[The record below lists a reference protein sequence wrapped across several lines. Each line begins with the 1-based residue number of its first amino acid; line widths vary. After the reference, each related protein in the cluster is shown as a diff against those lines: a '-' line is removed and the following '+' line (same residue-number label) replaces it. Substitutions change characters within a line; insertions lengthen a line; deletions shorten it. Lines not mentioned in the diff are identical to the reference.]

1 MSEGQD
7 LSSTLLSLNAK
18 KTRKADRELV
28 AAMLPKYWAMVSQ
41 EFLKERDSADLLKI
55 TQEHLKLARSRKR
68 DHSKLHCKRDDEHD
82 CFIIEIV
89 SDDMPFLFDSISNA
103 LHRMSCSIR
112 LAVHPVL
119 WCQRDGRGRLLAI
132 ADQEVPAK
140 DDEPLYRA
148 EAIMRFEVEAG
159 YTPLTLKQLESQL
172 LDVLSD
178 VKEVVAGWQAMRSK
192 AAEIRFGLEKPHLP
206 IDETERSQACA
217 FFEWIED
224 NNFTFIS
231 YSRAKLEIDNDGKPD
246 LKTLPRSRMGLKI
259 DASPWSDLVSSK
271 ADNNLLNQ
279 YLSSPNLLV
288 ITKANQRSP
297 VHRNAW
303 LDYIAI
309 KDYDNNGVLQG
320 EHRFFG
326 LFTRSAYNSR
336 ALDIP
341 LLKTRIHEARA
352 RARFPS
358 GSHNSKML
366 LQVLET
372 FPRDELFQST
382 VDELFDTAMG
392 VLALE
397 ERHRVR
403 VFQRID
409 PFHRFFSLLI
419 YLPRDRYSQSVRE
432 KIQSLIAS
440 RARQTDMEFNIH
452 FNESL
457 LARLQLIVRVED
469 ADACDI
475 DVLQLEQDIEHVTQ
489 DWSDGLHNA
498 LRERLKPRQASQLFS
513 SYHEAFTPAYEAKTD
528 AKTAA
533 TDVLTLQEMADK
545 QQSIRARL
553 MPQVDGGAGRL
564 QIRVY
569 FKEQPMALADAQ
581 PRLANLGMRLVV
593 EDLFPVQVADAETTW
608 IQDFRVETD
617 ASIDIDCERDSERFE
632 AAFIRMH
639 QGLCEDDWFNRLI
652 LSAGLDWHQTGVI
665 RAYSRYL
672 KQLGIRFGQIY
683 ISETLNAHA
692 DVTRLLV
699 ELFEARFQPRLSK
712 RDARIEQLQ
721 DSIDEALD
729 QVSNLDA
736 DRILRNFRNVINAT
750 LRCNVYQRDEQDQPP
765 PYYSFKIATGQL
777 HEAPRPRPAFEIW
790 VHSPRFEA
798 VHLRGGKVARGGL
811 RWSDRPEDFRTEIL
825 GLVKAQIV
833 KNAVIVP
840 VGAKGGFVCRK
851 PPEGQDRR
859 AHQQE
864 AIACY
869 RQFMTA
875 MLSLTDNLVDGKV
888 VPPKQVVRWDDDD
901 PYLVVAADKGTA
913 SFSDIANEIAIE
925 REFWIGD
932 AFASGGSNGY
942 DHKKMGI
949 TAAGAWESVKR
960 HFRELGTDIQQQ
972 PFTVIG
978 IGDMSGDVF
987 GNGMLMSPHIR
998 LKAAFNHLH
1007 IMIDPDPDPQ
1017 LSFKER
1023 QRQFNEVSHWADY
1036 DRSTL
1041 SKGGGI
1047 WSRDEKSIKP
1057 SQAAC
1062 RSLEIEHKSYTPDE
1076 LIHALLQAPVDLL
1089 WNGGIGTY
1097 VKGENESH
1105 EQVGDRANESLRVN
1119 GHQLRCKV
1127 VGEGGNLG
1135 MTQLAR
1141 IEYSLNGGRCNTD
1154 SIDNAGG
1161 VDSSDHEV
1169 NIKIA
1174 LNTALQAGALKP
1186 KQRNQL
1192 LKDMTE
1198 AVRSKVLRNNYLQSQ
1213 AISVMHHKAKE
1224 RLGEQ
1229 WELIR
1234 LLERDASLDRKL
1246 EALPDEKALE
1256 ARQAAGLGLTRPE
1269 IAVLLSYA
1277 KIDLFKELLASDVPE
1292 DPYLS
1297 KELLRYFPERLTDRY
1312 GDVLTEHP
1320 LKREIIATRITNS
1333 LINRMGATFAH
1344 RLHEE
1349 IGAGLG
1355 NIARAYTIARDV
1367 YEITPL
1373 WKRIESL
1380 DNRISAELQLELML
1394 ESRRLI
1400 KHTTLWLLQNGES
1413 VSDIE
1418 AMVKAIRPTAEL
1430 LEVEFEQLMPA
1441 SEAERYQQRLNRYQ
1455 KAGIPEDIARR
1466 VTKLKAFYPAPD
1478 IHGLSERHKQAL
1490 SDVASCY
1497 FQLAERLQ
1505 LGWIRRQIDG
1515 LQAETRWQ
1523 ALARNALRDDLYSR
1537 HQVLTGRVL
1546 KDWKNKVD
1554 VNAEIEAWCQQQDE
1568 PLRYFRALVKEVQ
1581 QSESSDYLSLSV
1593 LLRQLSRLSL

>member
-7 LSSTLLSLNAK
+7 LSSSLLSLNAK
-18 KTRKADRELV
+18 KTRKTDRDLV

-41 EFLKERDSADLLKI
+41 QDLQQRAAAELLAI
-55 TQEHLKLARSRKR
+55 TQSHLTLARSRKPGN
-68 DHSKLHCKRDDEHD
+68 SKLHCKRDDEQD

-103 LHRMSCSIR
+103 LHRLSFSIR

-132 ADQEVPAK
+132 ADQEQSSSA
-140 DDEPLYRA
+140 DEPLYRA

-159 YTPLTLKQLESQL
+159 YSQLTFKQLENEL
-172 LDVLSD
+172 LAVLDD
-178 VKEVVAGWQAMRSK
+178 VKTVVTGWQSMRSK

-206 IDETERSQACA
+206 INETERSQACA

-231 YSRAKLEIDNDGKPD
+231 YSRARLQTDDEGRPD
-246 LKTLPRSRMGLKI
+246 LKVLPRTRLGLKI

-271 ADNNLLNQ
+271 ADNELLND
-279 YLSSPNLLV
+279 YLRAPNLLV

-341 LLKTRIHEARA
+341 LLKTRIHNARA
-352 RARFPS
+352 RAEFPS
-358 GSHNSKML
+358 GSHNAKML
-366 LQVLET
+366 LQILET

-382 VDELFDTAMG
+382 VDELFHTAMG

-403 VFQRID
+403 VFRRID
-409 PFHRFFSLLI
+409 PFHRFYSLLI
-419 YLPRDRYSQSVRE
+419 YLPRERYSQSVRE

-440 RARQTDMEFNIH
+440 RSRQTDMEFNIH

-469 ADACDI
+469 ARACDI
-475 DVLQLEQDIEHVTQ
+475 DVNQLEQEIEQVTR
-489 DWSDGLHNA
+489 DWSDGLHSE
-498 LRERLKPRQASQLFS
+498 LRKHLKPRPASQLFGL
-513 SYHEAFTPAYEAKTD
+513 YHESFTAAYEAKTD
-528 AKTAA
+528 ATTAA
-533 TDVLTLQEMADK
+533 TDVLTLQEMTDK
-545 QQSIRARL
+545 GQSLRARL
-553 MPQVDGGAGRL
+553 LPQQSGPDKRL

-569 FKEQPMALADAQ
+569 FTDQPMALADAQ
-581 PRLANLGMRLVV
+581 PRLANMGLRLVI
-593 EDLFPVQVADAETTW
+593 EDLYPVQLPGKATAW

-617 ASIDIDCERDSERFE
+617 QNTSIDCERDSDRFE
-632 AAFIRMH
+632 SAFIKMH

-652 LSAGLDWHQTGVI
+652 LSAGLDWRQTGMI

-683 ISETLNAHA
+683 VSETLNAHA

-699 ELFEARFQPRLSK
+699 DLFQSRFQPKLAK
-712 RDARIEQLQ
+712 RELTIAAIEEQ
-721 DSIDEALD
+721 IDEALD
-729 QVSNLDA
+729 KVSSLDA
-736 DRILRNFRNVINAT
+736 DRILRSFRNVINAT
-750 LRCNVYQRDEQDQPP
+750 LRCNYYQSDEHEQPAS
-765 PYYSFKIATGQL
+765 YYSFKIATGTL

-825 GLVKAQIV
+825 GLVKAQMV

-851 PPEGQDRR
+851 PPAGNDRQ

-875 MLSLTDNLVDGKV
+875 MLSLTDNLVEGKV
-888 VPPKQVVRWDDDD
+888 VAPKQLVRWDDDD

-913 SFSDIANEIAIE
+913 SFSDVANEIAIE
-925 REFWIGD
+925 RGFWIGD

-960 HFRELGTDIQQQ
+960 HFRELGTDIQNQ
-972 PFTVIG
+972 PFSVIG

-987 GNGMLMSPHIR
+987 GNGMLMSPHIQ

-1007 IMIDPDPDPQ
+1007 IMIDPNPDTE

-1023 QRQFNEVSHWADY
+1023 QRQFNQVSHWADY
-1036 DRSTL
+1036 DTSTL

-1047 WSRDEKSIKP
+1047 WLRSEKSIKP
-1057 SQAAC
+1057 SQTAC
-1062 RSLEIEHKSYTPDE
+1062 RSLDIEHKSYTPDE
-1076 LIHALLQAPVDLL
+1076 LIQALLQAPVDLL

-1097 VKGENESH
+1097 VKAENESH

-1119 GHQLRCKV
+1119 GNQLRCKV
-1127 VGEGGNLG
+1127 IGEGGNLG

-1213 AISVMHHKAKE
+1213 AISVMHHKARE

-1234 LLERDASLDRKL
+1234 LLERDASLDRRL
-1246 EALPDEKALE
+1246 EALPDEKTLE
-1256 ARQAAGLGLTRPE
+1256 ARQTAGMGLTRPE
-1269 IAVLLSYA
+1269 IAVLLSYS
-1277 KIDLFKELLASDVPE
+1277 KIDLFKELVASDVPE

-1297 KELLRYFPERLTDRY
+1297 KELLRYFPERLTERY

-1349 IGAGLG
+1349 IGAGLD

-1367 YEITPL
+1367 YQITPL

-1380 DNRISAELQLELML
+1380 DNQISAELQLELML

-1418 AMVKAIRPTAEL
+1418 AVVEAIRPTAQL
-1430 LEVEFEQLMPA
+1430 LDAEFEQLMPA
-1441 SEAERYQQRLNRYQ
+1441 AESQRYQQRLNRYQ

-1466 VTKLKAFYPAPD
+1466 VTKLKALYPAPD
-1478 IHGLSERHKQAL
+1478 IHGLSQRHKQSL
-1490 SDVASCY
+1490 SNVANCY
-1497 FQLAERLQ
+1497 FQLADRLQ

-1537 HQVLTGRVL
+1537 HQALTGRVL
-1546 KDWKNKVD
+1546 RGWKNKVD
-1554 VNAEIEAWCQQQDE
+1554 VSAEIEAWCTQQDE
-1568 PLRYFRALVKEVQ
+1568 PLRYFRALVNEVQ